1 MRQATIEI
9 EIMGHSLPCQV
20 QFKYTPPVL
29 ACIHGDR
36 YSIGPAEP
44 CEIVIC
50 SIERNGTDITEI
62 ADIEEIEQELIEAL
76 ESEVAA

>member
-9 EIMGHSLPCQV
+9 EIMGHSLPCQIE
-20 QFKYTPPVL
+20 FMYKPPVL
-29 ACIHGDR
+29 ACVHGDR
-36 YSIGPAEP
+36 YSMGEAEHS
-44 CEIVIC
+44 EFVIF
-50 SIERNGTDITEI
+50 SIEASGIDITEI